1 MLPGFAVPGRP
12 PQPIVSRLATET
24 IQSLHN
30 LSLPAPNLSHQSS
43 ILHSGDSET
52 QHQASD
58 LNQIYGSAIQTT
70 TLDPSKA
77 TTVPQP
83 SAESAPPVTSSSSTN
98 VSKCLQRCATALAMA
113 DKQFDNLVTSVR
125 RISKPSRVSAPLP
138 READLL
144 PAPWSPPFEDEDIS
158 MLPSIPQPA
167 KPCVKPSSLRDTAY
181 VLPGNQVFIDKVL
194 PLSKVNFS
202 HNERFPAQYFV
213 ALHKLVSSPGPSYSA
228 YTPNFRGARIPLQ
241 HTRLNIPRWRHH
253 LIGYDEPEICQFLE
267 FGFPIGL
274 SSDPPPVLVSTL
286 RNHGSSTQYYPFM
299 DEFLSTGLER
309 CEVAGLFKAP
319 PFTEVHVSP
328 LMTAVKKPDSRR
340 AVYDATFG
348 DMSLNN
354 NTPADMYLGQP
365 FTYAYPRIEDFKRF
379 VLKSGRGSFLWKRDL
394 SRYYLQIPL
403 CPTDYPLVCFVWR
416 SLLFFFVALMFG
428 LRHSGLQGQKVTTA
442 VTWTHRRLGLDT
454 SWEKM
459 FQSLNYSDDIGGCED
474 SLEMATDSFNA
485 LGVLLVDLGLVESKS
500 KAHPPSTSMPY
511 LGIQFDTIA
520 MRMSIPPEKVAEVRA
535 EIASW
540 VKKTTAC
547 KKSLQQLLGKLF
559 WVSRCVKFSRAF
571 MSQLL
576 SQLKEMSYLP
586 DHKKVKL
593 SPECKQDILW
603 WARYLRRF
611 NGIEMMYPED
621 PLDLTLEQLL
631 ETSAL
636 VNCGDAQMMGG
647 GAYFGNEYWSRPFPR
662 WLQDPSVF
670 IHLKEFYVVLVS
682 AWLWG
687 ESWTGKLVYIFCDN
701 DSVIEVLD
709 KEKPKDPRMLELLK
723 EFLYIVCT
731 RKFTPVFKKIGTK
744 ANEVADFISRRH
756 DPEATASFFKSKGL
770 PPRDLIDAPDHL
782 FKLHS
787 NW

>member
-1 MLPGFAVPGRP
+1 MPN
-12 PQPIVSRLATET
+12 LATET
-24 IQSLHN
+24 NQPLNNFTVTAQNTSQQPSISQSD
-30 LSLPAPNLSHQSS
+30 
-43 ILHSGDSET
+43 ILEIL
-52 QHQASD
+52 QPASD
-58 LNQIYGSAIQTT
+58 LHQSFGQATRTAILASQATQA
-70 TLDPSKA
+70 TLASPRV
-77 TTVPQP
+77 TTVPQC
-83 SAESAPPVTSSSSTN
+83 SAMTAPPVTSSPRSPD
-98 VSKCLQRCATALAMA
+98 VLKCLQRCATALAMA
-113 DKQFDNLVTSVR
+113 DKQFDTLAASAR
-125 RISKPSRVSAPLP
+125 RISRSDGVAAPLP
-138 READLL
+138 RGADLL
-144 PAPWSPPFEDEDIS
+144 PAPWIPPFEDEDIS
-158 MLPSIPQPA
+158 MLPSVPPPA
-167 KPCVKPSSLRDTAY
+167 KPSVNPTSLRDTAY
-181 VLPGNQVFIDKVL
+181 VLPGNEVFIDKVL
-194 PLSKVNFS
+194 PPAMVTFS
-202 HNERFPAQYFV
+202 HNERFTVQYFV
-213 ALHKLVSSPGPSYSA
+213 ALHKLVASPGPSYSA
-228 YTPNFRGARIPLQ
+228 YTPNFCGARIPLQ
-241 HTRLNIPRWRHH
+241 HTKLNIPRWRHH
-253 LIGYDEPEICQFLE
+253 LIGYDEPEVCQFLE
-267 FGFPIGL
+267 FGFPLGL
-274 SSDPPPVLVSTL
+274 STDPPPTLVSTL

-299 DEFLSTGLER
+299 DEFLATGLER
-309 CEVAGLFKAP
+309 CELAGLCKAP

-354 NTPADMYLGQP
+354 NTPADNYLGQP

-379 VLKSGRGSFLWKRDL
+379 VLESGRGSFLWKRDL
-394 SRYYLQIPL
+394 SRFYLQLPL

-416 SLLFFFVALMFG
+416 SFLFFFVALMFG

-454 SWEKM
+454 RWEKM
-459 FQSLNYSDDIGGCED
+459 FKSLNYSDDIGGCED

-485 LGVLLVDLGLVESKS
+485 LGDLLEDLGLVESKS

-511 LGIQFDTIA
+511 LGILFDTVG
-520 MRMSIPPEKVAEVRA
+520 MRMSIPPEKVAEVRE
-535 EIASW
+535 EISAW
-540 VKKTTAC
+540 VKKTTAS
-547 KKSLQQLLGKLF
+547 KRSLQQLLGKLF
-559 WVSRCVKFSRAF
+559 WVSRCVKFSRPF

-576 SQLKEMSYLP
+576 SQLKVMSPFP

-593 SPECKQDILW
+593 SPECKQDIQW

-611 NGIEMMYPED
+611 NGIELMYPED
-621 PLDLTLEQLL
+621 PLDLTLDQLL

-662 WLQDPSVF
+662 WLQDPSIF

-731 RKFTPVFKKIGTK
+731 RKFSPVFKKIGTK

-756 DPEATASFFKSKGL
+756 DPEATQVFFKSKGL
-770 PPRDLIDAPDHL
+770 PPRNYIDAPDHL